1 MFSEGNMVSLQELW
15 CKKMPPTAKLLKVY
29 TPQQPPEPDK
39 GPASQGPDQ
48 DALRRIIRTA
58 DEIGRL
64 LQYRQQGF
72 LPNARQQRMAGLAVI
87 ELAQAVRHLVSLP
100 AHLPHPLIAITL
112 MHT

>member
-1 MFSEGNMVSLQELW
+1 MFSLQELW

-29 TPQQPPEPDK
+29 TPQQPPEPDG
-39 GPASQGPDQ
+39 GPAPRGPDQ
-48 DALRRIIRTA
+48 DALRRLIRTA

-100 AHLPHPLIAITL
+100 THLPHPMSASAL